1 MPTVRP
7 QMAASAVEADSSI
20 YATLRRDIAAMRLRP
35 GTRLSENELAARFGT
50 SRAPVREALIR
61 LVEDGLIEVRPQR
74 GSFVSPISL
83 QAMEQG
89 RLVREALEVAIIRR
103 ACEQKLSSEAIARCE
118 AAISQQMA
126 SKRDP
131 ERFTHYDDMFHRAFA
146 EATSLH
152 GVWAIIER
160 EKVQFDRLR
169 ILSLP
174 DVTPVNL
181 LISQHRDILDAVIRG
196 NAGKAEK
203 AVRAHLGE
211 VLRIADD
218 LAVRHPELIVPNA

>member
-1 MPTVRP
+1 MATIRKP
-7 QMAASAVEADSSI
+7 QIESDGEPDSSI
-20 YATLRRDIAAMRLRP
+20 YATLRRDIAALRLKP

-74 GSFVSPISL
+74 GSFVSAISL
-83 QAMEQG
+83 SAMEQG

-103 ACEQKLSSEAIARCE
+103 ACERKLPADAIAKCE
-118 AAISQQMA
+118 AAISRQMA
-126 SKRDP
+126 SRRDP
-131 ERFTHYDDMFHRAFA
+131 ERFTHYDDAFHRAFA
-146 EATSLH
+146 EGASLR

-174 DVTPVNL
+174 AVTPVNL
-181 LISQHRDILDAVIRG
+181 LIQQHRDILAAVISG
-196 NAGKAEK
+196 NADKAEK
-203 AVRAHLGE
+203 AIRAHLSE
-211 VLRIADD
+211 VLRIADG
-218 LAVRHPELIVPNA
+218 LAVRYPELITS

>member
-7 QMAASAVEADSSI
+7 QMAANEVEADSSI

-35 GTRLSENELAARFGT
+35 GTRLSENELATRFGT

-74 GSFVSPISL
+74 GSFVSAISL
-83 QAMEQG
+83 AAMEQG

-118 AAISQQMA
+118 AAISQQVA

-131 ERFTHYDDMFHRAFA
+131 ERFTYYDDIFHRAFA

-174 DVTPVNL
+174 DVTPVNH
-181 LISQHRDILDAVIRG
+181 LIAQHRDILNAVVRG
-196 NAGKAEK
+196 NADKAEK
-203 AVRAHLGE
+203 AVRAHLAE

-218 LAVRHPELIVPNA
+218 LALRHPELIAPTA

>member
-7 QMAASAVEADSSI
+7 QMAASEVEADSSI

-35 GTRLSENELAARFGT
+35 GTRLSENELATRFGT

-74 GSFVSPISL
+74 GS
-83 QAMEQG
+83 
-89 RLVREALEVAIIRR
+89 EALEVAIIRR
-103 ACEQKLSSEAIARCE
+103 ACELKLSSEAIARCE
-118 AAISQQMA
+118 AAISQQLA

-131 ERFTHYDDMFHRAFA
+131 ERFTFYDDMFHRAFA
-146 EATSLH
+146 EGASLH

-181 LISQHRDILDAVIRG
+181 LISQHRDILNAVIRG
-196 NAGKAEK
+196 NANKAEK
-203 AVRAHLGE
+203 AVRIHLAE

-218 LAVRHPELIVPNA
+218 LAVCHPELIVPNA

>member
-7 QMAASAVEADSSI
+7 QMAASAVEADNSI

-35 GTRLSENELAARFGT
+35 GTRLSENELATRFGT

-103 ACEQKLSSEAIARCE
+103 ACDQKLSGEAIARCE
-118 AAISQQMA
+118 AAISQQLA

-131 ERFTHYDDMFHRAFA
+131 ERFTYYDDMFHRAFA

-181 LISQHRDILDAVIRG
+181 LISQHRDILAAVIRG
-196 NAGKAEK
+196 NADKAEK
-203 AVRAHLGE
+203 AVRAHLAE

-218 LAVRHPELIVPNA
+218 LAVRHPELIVPSA

>member
-1 MPTVRP
+1 MATIRKP
-7 QMAASAVEADSSI
+7 QIDSESEPDSSI
-20 YATLRRDIAAMRLRP
+20 YATLRRDIAALRLRP
-35 GTRLSENELAARFGT
+35 GMRLSENELAARFGT

-74 GSFVSPISL
+74 GSFVSAISL
-83 QAMEQG
+83 SAMEQG

-103 ACEQKLSSEAIARCE
+103 ACEKKLPTDAIAKCE

-126 SKRDP
+126 SRRDP
-131 ERFTHYDDMFHRAFA
+131 ERFTHYDDAFHRAFA
-146 EATSLH
+146 EGASLH

-174 DVTPVNL
+174 AVTPVNL
-181 LISQHRDILDAVIRG
+181 LIEQHRDILAAVIRG
-196 NAGKAEK
+196 NADKAEK
-203 AVRAHLGE
+203 AIRVHLSE
-211 VLRIADD
+211 VLRIADG
-218 LAVRHPELIVPNA
+218 LAARYPELITS

>member
-1 MPTVRP
+1 MPTIRT
-7 QMAASAVEADSSI
+7 QRTGQEDEADRSI

-103 ACEQKLSSEAIARCE
+103 ASEQKLSTEAIAKCE
-118 AAISQQMA
+118 AAITQQTA
-126 SKRDP
+126 SRRDP

-146 EATSLH
+146 EGTSLH

-181 LISQHRDILDAVIRG
+181 LITQHRDILAAVMRG
-196 NAGKAEK
+196 NADKAEK
-203 AVRAHLGE
+203 AIRTHLAE
-211 VLRIADD
+211 VLRIADGLAARYPD
-218 LAVRHPELIVPNA
+218 LITG

>member
-1 MPTVRP
+1 MASVRKP
-7 QMAASAVEADSSI
+7 QVGSAVESDSSI

-89 RLVREALEVAIIRR
+89 RLVREALEVAIVRR
-103 ACEQKLSSEAIARCE
+103 ASEKKFPAEAIAKCE
-118 AAISQQMA
+118 AAISQQVA

-146 EATSLH
+146 EATALH

-174 DVTPVNL
+174 AVTPVNL
-181 LISQHRDILDAVIRG
+181 LIEQHRHILAAVTRG
-196 NAGKAEK
+196 NADKAEK
-203 AVRAHLGE
+203 AIRAHLSE
-211 VLRIADD
+211 VLRIADG
-218 LAVRHPELIVPNA
+218 LAARHPELITG

>member
-1 MPTVRP
+1 MPTIRTQP
-7 QMAASAVEADSSI
+7 TEKDDEADRSI

-83 QAMEQG
+83 SAMEQG

-103 ACEQKLSSEAIARCE
+103 ASEQKLSTGAIAKCE
-118 AAISQQMA
+118 AAIAQQMA
-126 SKRDP
+126 SRRDP

-146 EATSLH
+146 EGTSLH

-181 LISQHRDILDAVIRG
+181 LITQHRDILAAVTRG
-196 NAGKAEK
+196 NADKAEK
-203 AVRAHLGE
+203 AIRTHLAE
-211 VLRIADD
+211 VLRIADGLAARYPD
-218 LAVRHPELIVPNA
+218 LITD

>member
-1 MPTVRP
+1 
-7 QMAASAVEADSSI
+7 MATIRKPRIESDNEPDSSI

-74 GSFVSPISL
+74 GSFVSAISL
-83 QAMEQG
+83 SAMEQG

-103 ACEQKLSSEAIARCE
+103 ACEKKLPADVIARCE

-126 SKRDP
+126 SRRDP
-131 ERFTHYDDMFHRAFA
+131 ERFTHYDDAFHRAFA
-146 EATSLH
+146 EGASLH

-174 DVTPVNL
+174 AVTPVNL
-181 LISQHRDILDAVIRG
+181 LIEQHRDILAAVISG
-196 NAGKAEK
+196 NADKAEK
-203 AVRAHLGE
+203 AIRAHLSE
-211 VLRIADD
+211 VLRIADG
-218 LAVRHPELIVPNA
+218 LAVRYPELITG